1 MNTILESRAVAIAKS
16 FRELD
21 GYSPTREMVLHLIKQ
36 GKIDISKPSSKAKGV
51 ILDYFVRE
59 GMKYNVHIPFFSK
72 KEGKISVLQEKI
84 FDSFVLSNIFA
95 SFLRGIDQYPAGTC
109 MYEHGFE
116 QFAMF
121 CYYTSIYQLVHTM
134 LLLHGICFIANPI
147 SGQKVQVVR
156 TEKTEEG
163 RKEIVKISLTYLG
176 NKCLQG
182 DYKFGSWT
190 FVPCGFSHE
199 ERWKRLAEILK
210 KYIGNG
216 WVNQIPNGVK
226 RYYGY
231 LKVIEE
237 YREHRWKPKKVFLIE
252 FEDSDEFKRIL
263 NKSWRLIPKIRNE
276 AIYKNI
282 RYDLAERVDVDQGVF
297 PKQLLDARM
306 EILREFNETMI
317 DWMCNDIQESLT
329 KIKGIL
335 KDDSLFYR
343 SLNTVSS
350 NPIIKISYPDL
361 KRIQESPELDR
372 INKHIKEIV
381 PVILPPDKVKI
392 GES

>member
-1 MNTILESRAVAIAKS
+1 MNTILESRALAIAQS
-16 FRELD
+16 FRALD
-21 GYSPTREMVLHLIKQ
+21 SYSPTREMILHLIKQ
-36 GKIDISKPSSKAKGV
+36 GKIDISEPALKSKGV
-51 ILDYFVRE
+51 VLEYFVRE
-59 GMKYNVHIPFFSK
+59 GMKYNIHIPVFSQ
-72 KEGKISVLQEKI
+72 KEGKITLLHEQL

-121 CYYTSIYQLVHTM
+121 CHYTSIYQLVHAM
-134 LLLHGICFIANPI
+134 LLLHGICFVANPI
-147 SGQKVQVVR
+147 SGQNVQTVR

-163 RKEIVKISLTYLG
+163 RKEIVKITFAYLG
-176 NKCLQG
+176 KSCLQG
-182 DYKFGSWT
+182 DYKSGSWT
-190 FVPCGFSHE
+190 FAPCGFSHE
-199 ERWKRLAEILK
+199 ERWKRFAEILK
-210 KYIGNG
+210 KYIGNN
-216 WVNQIPNGVK
+216 WINQIPNGVK

-237 YREHRWKPKKVFLIE
+237 YREHRWKPKKVYQIGFK
-252 FEDSDEFKRIL
+252 DSEEFKRIL

-282 RYDLAERVDVDQGVF
+282 RYDIAERVDIREGVF
-297 PKQLLDARM
+297 PKELLDARM
-306 EILREFNETMI
+306 EILRKFNETMI
-317 DWMCNDIQESLT
+317 DWVCNYIQESIT

-335 KDDSLFYR
+335 KDNSLFYR

-350 NPIIKISYPDL
+350 NPIIDISDPDL
-361 KRIQESPELDR
+361 KRMQESSELDR
-372 INKHIKEIV
+372 INKNIKEII

-392 GES
+392 GEM